1 MASQCCCRRMHAAA
15 PSTAAQLQ
23 QAGRRVNQLA
33 CMPTIGEQ
41 LQQPGVLLGSH
52 PPRNLQERGQAGGS
66 LRERQS
72 SVYPAPISHASCLPA
87 CLQGAFGS
95 VPWQPVGSHIIVERD
110 DQHAS
115 WQHKGEVGTL
125 WLEVTT
131 VCKISATWNST
142 HRWQERQQAACRHG
156 GSLPHRQGRSSTAA
170 LARAILAGGRGGG
183 RGGGGIGGASSRGGH
198 LSCQPLHVQVLVP
211 HVGPVLDVA
220 GCSRILHT
228 KKEGG
233 TRGDHQGLR
242 AVWSDLLCHTSCRCS
257 GCPLTAINPPVAL
270 DSER

>member
-183 RGGGGIGGASSRGGH
+183 RGGGGYRRCQLTWGTPELPAAPRPGTGPPCWARFGCCWLQQDPAYQKGGGN
-198 LSCQPLHVQVLVP
+198 
-211 HVGPVLDVA
+211 
-220 GCSRILHT
+220 
-228 KKEGG
+228 
-233 TRGDHQGLR
+233 QG
-242 AVWSDLLCHTSCRCS
+242 
-257 GCPLTAINPPVAL
+257 
-270 DSER
+270 